1 VTAAQHE
8 PDDGMDFTTSG
19 RRKITDADRIHFTID
34 GEPMSMLRPKLTVA
48 TTAVQLIDAE
58 IDRPTLEL
66 SADLLRVVSGLFRYI
81 EQAPRTEPDDE
92 HPGGRRQGRALLEER
107 LSDPEDSFDLV
118 DLMSI
123 FKSVLEAMFG
133 RPTGAR
139 PASVAK
145 PRRTGRASGAATR
158 KPRAKTSG
166 R

>member
-66 SADLLRVVSGLFRYI
+66 SATSSRHPAPSPTMSTPAGVGRAARCWRSGCPT
-81 EQAPRTEPDDE
+81 PRT
-92 HPGGRRQGRALLEER
+92 
-107 LSDPEDSFDLV
+107 
-118 DLMSI
+118 
-123 FKSVLEAMFG
+123 
-133 RPTGAR
+133 
-139 PASVAK
+139 AS
-145 PRRTGRASGAATR
+145 TWST
-158 KPRAKTSG
+158 
-166 R
+166 